1 MKKPT
6 EARAARPRRGQRA
19 RPLVAGGLAV
29 SGRSRLGRNRAP
41 ARALP
46 LRRWAKSVVR
56 RRCSVLRDE
65 LTRLLKKPDEDA
77 IHDVRVAS
85 RRLRAALRHL
95 EPCFPPR
102 AVNSAAAAIRSLA
115 SLLGQTRDT
124 DILMQ
129 NLEPKAGQAIL
140 RRWKAELRRRRS
152 AQLRRAMPAARVLLR
167 RLPFLER
174 SLLR

>member
-1 MKKPT
+1 MNTSTPSKTALKAAQTAQRSVAAGRRRRPN
-6 EARAARPRRGQRA
+6 ARA
-19 RPLVAGGLAV
+19 
-29 SGRSRLGRNRAP
+29 RLQAF
-41 ARALP
+41 P
-46 LRRWAKSVVR
+46 LRRWAKTVIR
-56 RRCSVLRDE
+56 RRSGVLRTE
-65 LTRLLKKPDEDA
+65 LNRLLKKPDEDA

-129 NLEPKAGQAIL
+129 NLEPEAGHPIV
-140 RRWKAELRRRRS
+140 RRWKAELRRRRA